1 MVHTKGRIPSFIL
14 TLSILITYWGLTVTL
29 SGGYPRPIKGFD
41 WITAS
46 VIPRVPTP
54 FLWSIPIVL
63 AAIIVVLRTRLG
75 IYFWAIGSNEEGV
88 RLAGIDVDRYK
99 IIAFMLSGTFTGIG
113 SIILFAHL
121 GGSAPVDFNMNNV
134 VRPLVAIILG
144 GTSMA
149 GGSGGP
155 HRTILGVFTFS
166 ILYRGLY
173 LSALRPE
180 MIDRGRRHRAHPVRH
195 HQLQGYADE
204 GGGYHMSE
212 PCASPTPVRIRTRM
226 NTTTIM
232 PVVATVVVVGIFQM
246 LNPSFLSYQGI
257 VTIVYAMSYFL
268 IAACGLTLVIMM
280 GSFDFSV
287 VAVMKLSALL
297 CVLYIEKIGLWII
310 PLALAMSALIGLRQ
324 RRAVRQAEGAFLH
337 RHARHFGG
345 PRRDLAAVLEGLPAP
360 VGA

>member
-1 MVHTKGRIPSFIL
+1 
-14 TLSILITYWGLTVTL
+14 VTL
-29 SGGYPRPIKGFD
+29 SGGYPRPIKGFE

-54 FLWSIPIVL
+54 FLWSIPVVL

-75 IYFWAIGSNEEGV
+75 TYFWAIGSNEEGV
-88 RLAGIDVDRYK
+88 RLAGINVDRYK
-99 IIAFMLSGTFTGIG
+99 ILAFMLSGTFTGIG

-180 MIDRGRRHRAHPVRH
+180 LIDV
-195 HQLQGYADE
+195 
-204 GGGYHMSE
+204 
-212 PCASPTPVRIRTRM
+212 I
-226 NTTTIM
+226 
-232 PVVATVVVVGIFQM
+232 VGIV
-246 LNPSFLSYQGI
+246 LILS
-257 VTIVYAMSYFL
+257 
-268 IAACGLTLVIMM
+268 VIISSR
-280 GSFDFSV
+280 GTRTKGVD
-287 VAVMKLSALL
+287 
-297 CVLYIEKIGLWII
+297 IT
-310 PLALAMSALIGLRQ
+310 
-324 RRAVRQAEGAFLH
+324 
-337 RHARHFGG
+337 
-345 PRRDLAAVLEGLPAP
+345 
-360 VGA
+360 